1 MTWDKNNYSNADIL
15 FLCFESVQPHQK
27 MTMTV
32 LGIAVLW
39 QSLLLLQRTSISA
52 LIFQADE
59 AFNRENE
66 SSLGM
71 VAMGNNSKLANELFN
86 F

>member
-1 MTWDKNNYSNADIL
+1 MTWDKNSYSNADIL
-15 FLCFESVQPHQK
+15 FLYFKSVQ
-27 MTMTV
+27 TT
-32 LGIAVLW
+32 LGNDCDSAVLW

-59 AFNRENE
+59 AFNRDNK
-66 SSLGM
+66 SYLGM
-71 VAMGNNSKLANELFN
+71 VAIGNYNNLANELCN